1 MPHFIQL
8 FLTITINYYLPLPQL
23 DHTLSDLIRRI
34 YFTESIKSVSTTMSV
49 AITSNN
55 NKQPQPQ
62 PQPHLKVVNNN
73 STFNLYTW
81 LRSVF
86 QYCISLIISYTS
98 NWLLVNNDNNN
109 NININYKSNNNDN
122 NNNNASISLQPK
134 ISNVKAESM
143 KIFPD
148 LQKSNF
154 TTYYTTEKPLHQDV
168 LKPVICSTGIT
179 SRILPYTNEKGEL
192 EWKFTEVQGKELD
205 EFKMHPQQQ
214 QQQEVKQELSPAES
228 NESNES
234 LAKDSSTTP
243 ASISDSPLHSETES
257 TVSSTIIANSNQIFK
272 CPSCDAEFRVRGYLT
287 RHMKKHSTKKA
298 YTCPFH
304 DKSIYVDENNIT
316 HKCHSSG
323 GFSRRDTYK
332 THLKLRHFNYAKPIK
347 SAERSKVPGQCAM
360 CGEHFNSAEIWCEIH
375 VEGGECKFLPMGFKG
390 KSRIKN
396 RLKKQIQKNKMIDP
410 ELVPFASKVLE
421 EVEQERQKK
430 KNYRTTGTGS
440 ESSIQS
446 QESESS
452 INSTPLSMQISA
464 PVPMPVSIQ
473 QQHQHQHQH
482 HHHHVQNQ
490 NQQHVNQQQSIATP
504 ASIYSSSA
512 SSTSSYESTHSP
524 YTPQSSRSPLSH
536 MYNPQQPPYFN
547 QIAQAHQQDGQKNQV
562 KDDYDDEYC
571 LDVDQ
576 LNTTFVNE
584 IVANYLQIHDFHSM
598 NQYQPG
604 QQQQQQHQQQQPSM
618 YF

>member
-1 MPHFIQL
+1 M
-8 FLTITINYYLPLPQL
+8 TI
-23 DHTLSDLIRRI
+23 
-34 YFTESIKSVSTTMSV
+34 STT
-49 AITSNN
+49 TNN
-55 NKQPQPQ
+55 QQQ
-62 PQPHLKVVNNN
+62 HQKVVN

-81 LRSVF
+81 LKSVF
-86 QYCISLIISYTS
+86 QYCISLILSYGS
-98 NWLLVNNDNNN
+98 NWLLVNNNQQH
-109 NININYKSNNNDN
+109 INYNSNDN
-122 NNNNASISLQPK
+122 DNDITSVKVKQ
-134 ISNVKAESM
+134 SNVKPEST

-154 TTYYTTEKPLHQDV
+154 TTYTAEKPLHQDI

-179 SRILPYTNEKGEL
+179 SRILPYTNDKGEL

-205 EFKMHPQQQ
+205 EFKIHPQPTIKQQ
-214 QQQEVKQELSPAES
+214 LSPAD
-228 NESNES
+228 SNES
-234 LAKDSSTTP
+234 LPKDSSITP

-257 TVSSTIIANSNQIFK
+257 TVANANQLFK
-272 CPSCDAEFRVRGYLT
+272 CPDCDAEFRVRGYLT

-332 THLKLRHFNYAKPIK
+332 THLKLRHFNYEKPIK

-360 CGEHFNSAEIWCEIH
+360 CGEHFSSAEIWCEIH

-430 KNYRTTGTGS
+430 KNYKTHTTT
-440 ESSIQS
+440 ESSIHS

-452 INSTPLSMQISA
+452 VDSTPLPMPISA
-464 PVPMPVSIQ
+464 PVPMSVPIPTS
-473 QQHQHQHQH
+473 QH
-482 HHHHVQNQ
+482 HHHQQ
-490 NQQHVNQQQSIATP
+490 QQQQAQQQHHHQVQPQQQSIATP
-504 ASIYSSSA
+504 ASIYSSS
-512 SSTSSYESTHSP
+512 SSSASSYESTHSP

-536 MYNPQQPPYFN
+536 MYNPQQPVYFN
-547 QIAQAHQQDGQKNQV
+547 QIVPTHVQESQKSQV

-576 LNTTFVNE
+576 LNSTFVNE

-598 NQYQPG
+598 NQQQQH
-604 QQQQQQHQQQQPSM
+604 QQQQQQHQPGQHQQQYQQPSM
-618 YF
+618 YL